1 MMKINII
8 NEFNVLFPKFITHMN
23 KLHGKSVCQ
32 TLLPK
37 KEVKGYFVDFLKKEE
52 SWNKPG
58 NKTSFNQIQKMM
70 SLGIVKYV
78 CRNQNDYAYLELFN
92 DTKFNI
98 RKQDEFHYK
107 IIGAIY
113 SRLKKLKQYEITNEL
128 FVESSNEQEIYV
140 NSDLIQIEKTEK
152 TNDDNYYRTDMSIDI
167 QSNIIII
174 EYLEKQH
181 EKEKNLDY
189 PFEKYRAF
197 NMMFNNKNI
206 DNKIIHIAYYWEHQ
220 YYNTKYFNKFV
231 NDICKKIIDCYDI
244 SNEEAYCIRN
254 LAKIIGNKT
263 LAEQIYKSHSNKNE
277 PIVLLETIES
287 IINWNKNN
295 VTSVPFSKLWYNNF
309 IDRVN
314 LYIYST
320 NSNNQNKDSFDDFES
335 DSDSVIS
342 TESDTNSY
350 KITHELFYKI
360 VDNKVYLTQA
370 GLHLYLR
377 VELTFLSNIDEYIK
391 ISKFYEN
398 ITQGLVDIIKE
409 FRNKEIELN
418 KHYFTGLEF

>member
-1 MMKINII
+1 MIKINIVS
-8 NEFNVLFPKFITHMN
+8 ELGVLFPKFITHMN
-23 KLHGKSVCQ
+23 KVHGKTVCQ
-32 TLLPK
+32 TLISK
-37 KEVKGYFVDFLKKEE
+37 KETKSYFVDFLKKED

-58 NKTSFNQIQKMM
+58 NKTNFNQIQKMM

-78 CRNQNDYAYLELFN
+78 CRNQNDSAYLELFN

-113 SRLKKLKQYEITNEL
+113 KHLKKLKKHDITNEL
-128 FVESSNEQEIYV
+128 FVESSDSQEIYA

-152 TNDDNYYRTDMSIDI
+152 TKDDNYYRTDMSIDV
-167 QSNIIII
+167 QSNIIVI

-181 EKEKNLDY
+181 EKEKDLDY
-189 PFEKYRAF
+189 PYEKYRAF
-197 NMMFNNKNI
+197 NMMFDNKNVNNKI
-206 DNKIIHIAYYWEHQ
+206 VHIAYYWEHQ
-220 YYNTKYFNKFV
+220 YYDIKYFDKFV
-231 NDICKKIIDCYDI
+231 NDICKKIIDYYDI
-244 SNEEAYCIRN
+244 SNEEVYCIRK

-263 LAEQIYKSHSNKNE
+263 LAEQIYKAHTNKNE

-287 IINWNKNN
+287 IISWNKNT
-295 VTSVPFSKLWYNNF
+295 VIKVPFSKLWYNNF

-314 LYIYST
+314 LYVCSI
-320 NSNNQNKDSFDDFES
+320 NSDNKNKDSFDDFES
-335 DSDSVIS
+335 
-342 TESDTNSY
+342 ESETNISY

-360 VDNKVYLTQA
+360 VDNKVYLTQS

-377 VELTFLSNIDEYIK
+377 VELAFLSNINEYIK

-398 ITQGLVDIIKE
+398 ITEGLVDILKE